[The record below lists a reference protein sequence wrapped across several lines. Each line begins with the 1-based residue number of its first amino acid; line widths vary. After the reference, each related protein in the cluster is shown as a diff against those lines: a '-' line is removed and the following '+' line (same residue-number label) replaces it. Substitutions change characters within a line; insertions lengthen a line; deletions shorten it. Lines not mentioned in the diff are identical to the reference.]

1 MLNFAKIFKD
11 TNQCISN
18 KSYYKWRK
26 SEKSLSLMVRAFIIV
41 F

>member
-1 MLNFAKIFKD
+1 MFNFAKIFQD
-11 TNQCISN
+11 TKRCITN

-26 SEKSLSLMVRAFIIV
+26 SEKSLSLMVKAFIIV